1 MNNFGVGRSVADGD
15 GGRLAMAHAKE
26 WAGNLVVV
34 GEGADVVLG
43 RGFEEI
49 GSELEGD
56 VRGGGSE
63 EAVRA
68 EDRAGGESG

>member
-34 GEGADVVLG
+34 GEGADVVF
-43 RGFEEI
+43 RAGFEQVGRIAPAARADSWVKRRREI
-49 GSELEGD
+49 IS
-56 VRGGGSE
+56 
-63 EAVRA
+63 
-68 EDRAGGESG
+68 AGP